1 MKLVRLLVILLFAFS
16 LLLCSAC
23 GKENGDN
30 NQNNKENQNNG
41 ENNTANT
48 MKREPQGKTS
58 FEKLCWLLEDMGFEK
73 NEEDGMDYAMDYI
86 ENLITQMNQGGA
98 IITEENFQA
107 ILNGFSDG
115 IEESYVFEG
124 KSYRTECIAS
134 LNNKG
139 IKTLANM
146 MYGCSIQDYQIPEYK
161 EKLNESGILYDNCW
175 IVNKCEELSQ
185 MIDRY
190 LENDAPT
197 LTIYE
202 GEEGSAGLEYRLS
215 KDGTFYILT
224 GIGTC
229 TDRNVVIP
237 NMYKGKPV
245 RIIDDSVF
253 EINEQIVSVKI
264 GDNVELMFAPF
275 VKCPNLISVTFGKG
289 LAVLPSYAFDM
300 CYNILEIYNFS
311 QLEIT
316 KDSEKWFTLTM
327 NALDIYTE
335 NEPSKLDIINN
346 LVFYVNADSVK
357 LAKYIGSEAFIN
369 LPQNYNGAK
378 YGIMTGAFSSYFPFD
393 SETKTVVI
401 PNTVDMVEKDA
412 FEKAMVYCQ
421 APSKPAGWHE
431 NWAGNNTLVEWGYQE

>member
-23 GKENGDN
+23 GKENEDN
-30 NQNNKENQNNG
+30 NQDNKENQNNG

-58 FEKLCWLLEDMGFEK
+58 FEKLCWLLEDMGLERK
-73 NEEDGMDYAMDYI
+73 EEDGIARIMNYI
-86 ENLITQMNQGGA
+86 NHLNQGGA
-98 IITEENFQA
+98 LITAETAQDF
-107 ILNGFSDG
+107 LDG
-115 IEESYVFEG
+115 IEEACVFEG
-124 KSYRTECIAS
+124 ELYITECIAS

-139 IKTLANM
+139 IKALINM
-146 MYGCSIQDYQIPEYK
+146 LYGLSIQDYQIPEYK
-161 EKLNESGILYDNCW
+161 EKLNERGILYDNCW
-175 IVNKCEELSQ
+175 IVDRYEELSQ

-190 LENDAPT
+190 LKNDAPT

-202 GEEGSAGLEYRLS
+202 GEEGSVGLEYRLS

-237 NMYKGKPV
+237 NMYNGKPV
-245 RIIDDSVF
+245 RIIGNYAFCEND
-253 EINEQIVSVKI
+253 QIVSVKI
-264 GDNVELMFAPF
+264 GDNVELMFASF
-275 VKCPNLISVTFGKG
+275 TKCPNLISVTFGKG
-289 LAVLPSYAFDM
+289 LAVLPSYAFDT

-316 KDSEKWFTLTM
+316 KDIDKWFILTM

-357 LAKYIGSEAFIN
+357 LAKYIGNETFIN
-369 LPQNYNGAK
+369 LPQSYSGRK
-378 YGIMTGAFSSYFPFD
+378 YGIMTGAFVYYYPFD
-393 SETKTVVI
+393 SETKTIVI
-401 PNTVDMVEKDA
+401 PNTVDTVEEDA
-412 FEKAMVYCQ
+412 FENAVVYCQ

-431 NWAGNNTLVEWGYQE
+431 NWAGNGTLVEWGYQE

>member
-1 MKLVRLLVILLFAFS
+1 MKLLRLLIILLFAFS

-30 NQNNKENQNNG
+30 NQNNG

-58 FEKLCWLLEDMGFEK
+58 FEKLCWLLEDMGLERK
-73 NEEDGMDYAMDYI
+73 EDGMDYATDYI
-86 ENLITQMNQGGA
+86 ENLIVQMNQGGA
-98 IITEENFQA
+98 IITDETMEA

-115 IEESYVFEG
+115 IEEAYVFEG
-124 KSYRTECIAS
+124 KSYRTECIAA

-146 MYGCSIQDYQIPEYK
+146 MYGRSIQNHEIFEYK
-161 EKLNESGILYDNCW
+161 EKLNERGILYDNCW
-175 IVNKCEELSQ
+175 IVNEYEELSQ

-202 GEEGSAGLEYRLS
+202 GEEGSQGLEYKLS

-253 EINEQIVSVKI
+253 ESNEQIVSVKI
-264 GDNVELMFAPF
+264 GDNVELMLAPF

-300 CYNILEIYNFS
+300 CHNILEIYNFS

-316 KDSEKWFTLTM
+316 KDSQEWFTLTIS
-327 NALDIYTE
+327 ALDIYTE
-335 NEPSKLDIINN
+335 NTPSKLDIINN
-346 LVFYVNADSVK
+346 LVFYKSVDSVK

-369 LPQNYNGAK
+369 LPQNYNGIK
-378 YGIMTGAFSSYFPFD
+378 YGIMTGAFVSYFPFD

-401 PNTVDMVEKDA
+401 PNTVDIIEKDA
-412 FEKAMVYCQ
+412 FENAIVYCQ
-421 APSKPAGWHE
+421 ATSKPAGWHKY
-431 NWAGNNTLVEWGYQE
+431 WARNSTSVEWGYQG